1 MRLKN
6 KVAIITGAGAGLGRQ
21 SALLFG
27 EEGADVVVAD
37 LSLERAER
45 VAKEIQDKG
54 GRALGVAVDVS
65 SDVQVRALMERT
77 LHEFTKL
84 DILFC
89 NAGIPAP
96 RSAFE
101 DQDVEDWRRVLDVN
115 ILGYLLCIKYAIPHL
130 RAVGGGAILM
140 SSSGAS
146 VAAVP
151 GVPVYTATKGAINAM
166 TRAFALDLGVDNIR
180 VNALCPMGGMSA
192 NFYRDPDDPLIDE
205 NTLYVTYKPEDS
217 PGPLR
222 RPTPPRL
229 IDHARA
235 ALFLVSDE
243 AAWVTGAELRTDGGM
258 TIRPQVDVNGTIRAY
273 ETAKFV
279 SS

>member
-1 MRLKN
+1 MRLKD

-27 EEGADVVVAD
+27 EEGANVVVAD
-37 LSLERAER
+37 RNRERAEG
-45 VAKEIQDKG
+45 VATEIRDKG
-54 GRALGVAVDVS
+54 GRALGVAADVS
-65 SDVQVRALMERT
+65 SDAQVKALMDQT
-77 LHEFTKL
+77 VHEFNKL

-96 RSAFE
+96 RTAFE
-101 DQDVEDWRRVLDVN
+101 DQDVEEWRRVLDVN
-115 ILGYLLCIKYAIPHL
+115 MIGYLLSIKYAIPHL
-130 RAVGGGAILM
+130 RANDGGAILTC
-140 SSSGAS
+140 SSGAA
-146 VAAVP
+146 VVGVP

-166 TRAFALDLGVDNIR
+166 TRAFARDLGADNIR
-180 VNALCPMGGMSA
+180 VNVLCPMGGMSA
-192 NFYRDPDDPLIDE
+192 NFYRNPDDPLIDE
-205 NTLYVTYKPEDS
+205 NTLYMDYKPENS
-217 PGPLR
+217 PGPLQ

-229 IDHARA
+229 IDHAYA

-243 AAWVTGAELRTDGGM
+243 AAWITGAELRTDGGM
-258 TIRPQVDVNGTIRAY
+258 TIRPEVDVEGTVRAY